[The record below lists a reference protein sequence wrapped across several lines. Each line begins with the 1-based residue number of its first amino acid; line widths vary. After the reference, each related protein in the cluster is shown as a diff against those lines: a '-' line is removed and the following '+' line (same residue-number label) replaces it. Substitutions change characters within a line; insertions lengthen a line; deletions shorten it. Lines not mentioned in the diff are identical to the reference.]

1 MTVLMA
7 LQNLDSM
14 TFEEIVS
21 GFENLKAGVKEFF
34 DKDNSVLEIRLFMKD
49 KFDMD
54 LPYFV
59 KDEVEFSAYV
69 KGYVSCM
76 STITMNGLVK
86 NNQIDLAQARDLFH
100 GVMDYADE
108 FTKIVTNAIIEAYNR
123 KDLGVA

>member
-1 MTVLMA
+1 MTILMA

-34 DKDNSVLEIRLFMKD
+34 DKDNSVLEIRLFMKN

-86 NNQIDLAQARDLFH
+86 NNQIDLVQAKDLFNAIE
-100 GVMDYADE
+100 DYADE
-108 FTKIVTNAIIEAYNR
+108 FVAIVTNAIIKAYNVNN
-123 KDLGVA
+123 LGVA

>member
-34 DKDNSVLEIRLFMKD
+34 DKDNSVLEIRLFMKN

-59 KDEVEFSAYV
+59 KDEAEFSAYV

-86 NNQIDLAQARDLFH
+86 NNQIDLVQAKDLFNAIA
-100 GVMDYADE
+100 DYADE
-108 FTKIVTNAIIEAYNR
+108 FIAIVTNAIIKAYNVNN
-123 KDLGVA
+123 LGVA